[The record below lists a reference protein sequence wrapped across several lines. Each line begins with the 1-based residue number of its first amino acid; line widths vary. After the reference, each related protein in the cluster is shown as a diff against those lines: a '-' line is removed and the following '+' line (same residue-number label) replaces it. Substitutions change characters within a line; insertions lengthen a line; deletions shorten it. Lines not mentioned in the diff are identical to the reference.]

1 MTVSEIKGFASR
13 LLERAAGITGPL
25 RPRIA
30 PYFGTPE
37 VSAKPLIEEETVERQ
52 AQTPEPMSPK
62 DRSPVASEP
71 NGPEEISAPRFP
83 QSPPRGEPEE
93 HRLMPRQEPPATAQA
108 VSSDQA
114 AEPSVTDAAAALPQT
129 ETPPAPDT
137 KTALADVPV
146 PPRQTPP
153 PTLTAAPPERGPRQ
167 SVPVPDLRTALA
179 AAVARLRPAPDPE
192 PEAKLMPSSE
202 PNRANEPP
210 APRETPAPVQ
220 RPRHPQTQDPQ
231 PLHVHIGEIVIAPD
245 PYDMPAQRPATSQ
258 QTEWKPALTLD
269 DYRDRRRKEGA

>member
-30 PYFGTPE
+30 PYFGAPE
-37 VSAKPLIEEETVERQ
+37 VTAKPLIEEETVERQ
-52 AQTPEPMSPK
+52 AQTPEPMGPR
-62 DRSPVASEP
+62 DRSPVASKPAGQAQKSE
-71 NGPEEISAPRFP
+71 PRFP
-83 QSPPRGEPEE
+83 QTDQIEKPEE
-93 HRLMPRQEPPATAQA
+93 HRLMPRQEPPATAEA
-108 VSSDQA
+108 VSSDQV
-114 AEPSVTDAAAALPQT
+114 AEPSTTDAAAAVPQK
-129 ETPPAPDT
+129 EPPSASDI
-137 KTALADVPV
+137 KTAPADAPV

-153 PTLTAAPPERGPRQ
+153 PTVAAAPPERGPRQ

-210 APRETPAPVQ
+210 VPREKPAPVQ

-245 PYDMPAQRPATSQ
+245 PHDMRPKRPAASQ

-269 DYRDRRRKEGA
+269 EYRDRRRKEGA